1 MDTDREVKLTEEDL
15 QIFTESKAGF
25 ISASDKGITVALNTE
40 LTEELIGEGIERE
53 LVSKIQTLRK
63 EAGFEVTDRIRIYYT
78 AEGRAKAA
86 LASGAFAEDVLAVA
100 VEEGRADGFTKE
112 VDINGD
118 KVTLSLVK
126 NEKIG

>member
-126 NEKIG
+126 NGKIG

>member
-1 MDTDREVKLTEEDL
+1 M
-15 QIFTESKAGF
+15 
-25 ISASDKGITVALNTE
+25 
-40 LTEELIGEGIERE
+40 
-53 LVSKIQTLRK
+53 RK

-118 KVTLSLVK
+118 KVALSLVK